1 MALASIH
8 SCYIF
13 SAFCSIKH
21 FRISCRFRCFTAD
34 FRSTAAAPILGSCDP
49 IIGPVAGAL
58 QSQRDALAHRAWL
71 TREQSSIENDVGI
84 QVTHLLVLCHL
95 TDEKL
100 NKTTVKL
107 WKFAILTQNL
117 DYFNVS
123 IYSLKIQNTFGNWP
137 PWIAASRC
145 KMTMVMPCFLQDF
158 HNVRIRADGW
168 NCIHCAVGTLR
179 IECRCNFWIHNFNAK
194 LCKTCPL
201 IGPCP

>member
-1 MALASIH
+1 MGKKKIACGENCEFSVWFWNHYWTTVWGPILGTFKHYSMYCDSAKLSRQNVPVH

-34 FRSTAAAPILGSCDP
+34 FRSTSAAPILGSCDP

-58 QSQRDALAHRAWL
+58 QSQRDVLAHRAWL

-100 NKTTVKL
+100 NKTTVNS
-107 WKFAILTQNL
+107 AILTQNL

-123 IYSLKIQNTFGNWP
+123 IYSLKIQTTFVQIVLFSGH
-137 PWIAASRC
+137 
-145 KMTMVMPCFLQDF
+145 KHEEKF
-158 HNVRIRADGW
+158 
-168 NCIHCAVGTLR
+168 
-179 IECRCNFWIHNFNAK
+179 NFWK
-194 LCKTCPL
+194 LTPL
-201 IGPCP
+201 DCSL